1 MGDFGRTGYYLMVSA
16 FLLTVFG
23 IIMVYSS
30 SWIYSD
36 YYYGNSYYLLLKQ
49 IVAAVVGVG
58 ALIFFAWVDLGR
70 IIDYSGYLL
79 AFFVF
84 LTLVSLVPG
93 LSSGGRWID
102 LGPLTFQ
109 PTEGLK
115 FALILWTSLAVTD
128 LGGRLKDFRQ
138 GILPF
143 VIVVGVISLLTLL
156 QPDFSMTVL
165 LISTVG
171 FILFVGGARLIDLGK
186 VTLLGVPLLGGLL
199 VVEPYRLE
207 RLISF
212 FGPGR
217 DQLSTGY
224 QITQSLIA
232 FGSGGVVGKGLGGS
246 IEKFLYLPAG
256 YNDFIYAI
264 VGEELGFIGSLLVI
278 SLFVVLGVAGFKI
291 ALNSKSEVFSLVA
304 AGITFVLCF
313 QALLNFSV
321 TLGLLPVTGLTLPFI
336 SYGGSSL
343 IVTLAMVGTLLNIAR
358 Q

>member
-1 MGDFGRTGYYLMVSA
+1 MGDFGRTGYYLLISS

-36 YYYGNSYYLLLKQ
+36 YYYGNSYSLLLKQ
-49 IVAAVVGVG
+49 IVAAAIGLGVM
-58 ALIFFAWVDLGR
+58 AFFIRVDLTR
-70 IIDYSGYLL
+70 LLDYSGHLL
-79 AFFVF
+79 VIFIF
-84 LTLVSLVPG
+84 LTLVSLIPG
-93 LSSGGRWID
+93 LSTGGRWID
-102 LGPLTFQ
+102 LGPLSFQ

-115 FALILWTSLAVTD
+115 FALILWTSLAIDD
-128 LGGRLKDFRQ
+128 LGSRIKDFGQ
-138 GILPF
+138 GVAPFIL
-143 VIVVGVISLLTLL
+143 VVGFISLLTLL

-165 LISTVG
+165 LISAVG
-171 FILFVGGARLIDLGK
+171 FLLFVGGARIVDLGK
-186 VTLLGVPLLGGLL
+186 VILLGLPLLGGLL
-199 VVEPYRLE
+199 VLEPYRLR

-212 FGPGR
+212 FGPGN
-217 DQLSTGY
+217 DQLGTGY
-224 QITQSLIA
+224 QLTQSLIA

-246 IEKFLYLPAG
+246 VEKFLYLPAG

-264 VGEELGFIGSLLVI
+264 VGEELGFIGTLLVVG
-278 SLFVVLGVAGFKI
+278 LFVVWGVAGFKI
-291 ALNSKSEVFSLVA
+291 ALDTESEVLSLIA
-304 AGITFVLCF
+304 AGITFVICF

-358 Q
+358 R